1 MPNGQAVATSQI
13 GVSVSN
19 IGFRR
24 GVMQYEAYRFSNGRK
39 TTNRLPEFIETNTID
54 FPVKFTNPFTGKVIP
69 QPENP
74 SLTLFTV
81 NPVNW
86 ALIKEVQAV
95 EEEALPAIDL
105 DDLIDSARRAWARF
119 TRVVVIWDDGSPDSI
134 LLRHLEP
141 GIFFL
146 ESF

>member
-1 MPNGQAVATSQI
+1 MAVGQAVADSQI
-13 GVSVSN
+13 DVRVSDV
-19 IGFRR
+19 GFRR
-24 GVMQYEAYRFSNGRK
+24 GCLRYEAFRFSNGRK

-54 FPVKFTNPFTGKVIP
+54 FPVKFTNVFTGKITP

-74 SLTLFTV
+74 AYTMFTT

-86 ALIKEVQAV
+86 ALIKEVQRV
-95 EEEALPAIDL
+95 EEENLPVIDEN
-105 DDLIDSARRAWARF
+105 DLTQSARKAWARF
-119 TRVVVIWDDGSPDSI
+119 SRAIVIWDDGSPDSI

>member
-1 MPNGQAVATSQI
+1 MPVGQIAVTGQM
-13 GVSVSN
+13 GVRISN
-19 IGFRR
+19 VGFRR

-39 TTNRLPEFIETNTID
+39 TTNRLPEVIETNTID
-54 FPVKFTNPFTGKVIP
+54 FPVKFTDWRDGRVIP

-74 SLTLFTV
+74 SYMMYTI

-86 ALIKEVQAV
+86 ALIKEIQQV
-95 EEEALPAIDL
+95 EEENLPTIDMN
-105 DDLIDSARRAWARF
+105 DVIDSARRAWSRF
-119 TRVVVIWDDGSPDSI
+119 TRVVVVWDDGSPDSI
-134 LLRHLEP
+134 LLRHIEE

>member
-1 MPNGQAVATSQI
+1 MADGQAVATGQM
-13 GVSVSN
+13 GVRVSN
-19 IGFRR
+19 VGFRR
-24 GVMQYEAYRFSNGRK
+24 GTLQYEAYRFSNGRK
-39 TTNRLPEFIETNTID
+39 TTNRLPEVTLTNTID
-54 FPVKFTNPFTGKVIP
+54 FPVKFTNAFSGKVIR

-74 SLTLFTV
+74 AYTMFTI

-86 ALIKEVQAV
+86 ALIKRVQQV
-95 EEEALPAIDL
+95 QEEALPAIDL
-105 DDLIDSARRAWARF
+105 NDLIDSARRAWSRF
-119 TRVVVIWDDGSPDSI
+119 TRVVVIWDDDSPDSI